1 MHICPTNLIA
11 MTHMRPKEILDIV
24 ILAVYGQHQQLKME
38 KKKKNTGITLK
49 HYLQMCHIE
58 RNVFKIISKIYLVYL
73 NIKLFIHILS
83 IHLLKNILIVSSS
96 W

>member
-11 MTHMRPKEILDIV
+11 MTYLRPKEILDIV

-49 HYLQMCHIE
+49 YYLQMCHIE